1 MKNYSLSNQELNSLN
16 YSLSRI
22 YYEEME
28 ELKSLSE
35 NDDSDFKETLISL
48 TNQIRNLYSKFTDGE
63 IL

>member
-22 YYEEME
+22 YSLEME
-28 ELKSLSE
+28 ELESLSE